1 MNKEIA
7 LQDLLE
13 KESSLFKLTNMA
25 ASRAMELNAG
35 MKKLV
40 DADPNTKLTTIA
52 FKEIK
57 EGKINYKIKK

>member
-40 DADPNTKLTTIA
+40 DGDPKEKNTTIA
-52 FKEIK
+52 IREIAN
-57 EGKINYKIKK
+57 GKVKIKGH

>member
-40 DADPNTKLTTIA
+40 DADPKEKNTTIA
-52 FKEIK
+52 IREIAN
-57 EGKINYKIKK
+57 GKVKIKGY